1 MYPCFIFLHINII
14 KELNSGSL
22 FFMEVILK
30 FIHVVGLSV
39 WLGSMVTWAVFAP
52 RMNKY
57 DPTKNTTGVLRIS
70 FSKISWSS
78 YAVTLL
84 SGITLYFLN
93 ESTTS
98 NWYIEVA
105 VLALAGIVIAFHSFA
120 TNISVAL
127 RGVFNGVM
135 LLLALIAVYLTTIYI

>member
-1 MYPCFIFLHINII
+1 
-14 KELNSGSL
+14 
-22 FFMEVILK
+22 MEVILK
-30 FIHVVGLSV
+30 FTHVVGLSV

-52 RMNKY
+52 RLNKY

-78 YAVTLL
+78 YVISIL

-98 NWYIEVA
+98 NWYIEVS
-105 VLALAGIVIAFHSFA
+105 VLAIAGVVIAFHSFA
-120 TNISVAL
+120 TNISAAL

-135 LLLALIAVYLTTIYI
+135 LILALTAVYLTTIYI

>member
-1 MYPCFIFLHINII
+1 
-14 KELNSGSL
+14 
-22 FFMEVILK
+22 MEVILK

-57 DPTKNTTGVLRIS
+57 DPTRNTTGVLRIS

-98 NWYIEVA
+98 NWYIEVS
-105 VLALAGIVIAFHSFA
+105 VLALAGIVIAFHSLA
-120 TNISVAL
+120 TNVSEAV
-127 RGVFNGVM
+127 RGMFNGVM
-135 LLLALIAVYLTTIYI
+135 LLLALITLYLATIYI

>member
-1 MYPCFIFLHINII
+1 
-14 KELNSGSL
+14 
-22 FFMEVILK
+22 MEVILK
-30 FIHVVGLSV
+30 YVHIVGLSI
-39 WLGSMVTWAVFAP
+39 WLGSMVTWAIFAA
-52 RMNKY
+52 KLAKF
-57 DPTKNTTGVLRIS
+57 DPTKNTTGVLRDL

-78 YAVTLL
+78 YAVSLL

-98 NWYIEVA
+98 NWYIEVS

-120 TNISVAL
+120 TNISPAI

>member
-1 MYPCFIFLHINII
+1 
-14 KELNSGSL
+14 
-22 FFMEVILK
+22 MEVILK

-57 DPTKNTTGVLRIS
+57 DPTRNTTGVLRIS

-78 YAVTLL
+78 YVVSLL

-93 ESTTS
+93 ESTTA

-105 VLALAGIVIAFHSFA
+105 VLVLAGIVIAFHSFA

>member
-1 MYPCFIFLHINII
+1 
-14 KELNSGSL
+14 
-22 FFMEVILK
+22 MEVILK

-57 DPTKNTTGVLRIS
+57 DPTRNTTGVLRIS

-78 YAVTLL
+78 YVISIL

-98 NWYIEVA
+98 NWYIEVS

-135 LLLALIAVYLTTIYI
+135 LILALIAVYLTTIYI

>member
-1 MYPCFIFLHINII
+1 
-14 KELNSGSL
+14 
-22 FFMEVILK
+22 MEVILK
-30 FIHVVGLSV
+30 FIHVVGLSI

-57 DPTKNTTGVLRIS
+57 DATGNTTGILRIS

-78 YAVTLL
+78 YAV
-84 SGITLYFLN
+84 SISSRITLYFLN

-98 NWYIEVA
+98 NWYIEVS

-120 TNISVAL
+120 TNISPAI
-127 RGVFNGVM
+127 RGAFNGVM

>member
-57 DPTKNTTGVLRIS
+57 DPTRNTTGVLRIS

-78 YAVTLL
+78 YAVSIS

-98 NWYIEVA
+98 NWYIEVS

-120 TNISVAL
+120 TNISPAI
-127 RGVFNGVM
+127 RGAFNGVM

>member
-1 MYPCFIFLHINII
+1 
-14 KELNSGSL
+14 
-22 FFMEVILK
+22 MEVILK

-52 RMNKY
+52 KLNKY

-78 YAVTLL
+78 YAISIL

-98 NWYIEVA
+98 NWYIEVS

-120 TNISVAL
+120 TNISAAL
-127 RGVFNGVM
+127 RGAFNGVM
-135 LLLALIAVYLTTIYI
+135 LLLALTAVYLTTIYI

>member
-1 MYPCFIFLHINII
+1 
-14 KELNSGSL
+14 
-22 FFMEVILK
+22 MEVILK

-52 RMNKY
+52 RLNKY

-78 YAVTLL
+78 YAISII

-93 ESTTS
+93 QSTTS
-98 NWYIEVA
+98 NWYIEVS
-105 VLALAGIVIAFHSFA
+105 VLAIAGVVIAFHSFA
-120 TNISVAL
+120 TNISAAL

-135 LLLALIAVYLTTIYI
+135 LILALTAVYLTTIYI

>member
-1 MYPCFIFLHINII
+1 
-14 KELNSGSL
+14 
-22 FFMEVILK
+22 MEVILK

-57 DPTKNTTGVLRIS
+57 DPTKNTTGILRIS

-120 TNISVAL
+120 TNISAAL
-127 RGVFNGVM
+127 RGAFNGVM